1 MKAILLAGGTG
12 SRMRPTTSV
21 INKHLLPVYNKPMI
35 FYSLSVLL
43 LLKFREI
50 IIICEPNSVDLY
62 KKLLSDGSNF
72 GVKIKYLIQRKPN
85 GIPEAFIVSEKLIKN
100 EKVCLML
107 ADNFIFGND
116 LFKFLKKGIE
126 NNNGAHFYAYSVQ
139 NPQNYA
145 VLNHKKNTIIDIQEK
160 PKNPKSNLAIPG
172 LYFFDKNV
180 VKNCKS
186 LKKSKRNEFEIV
198 DLINV
203 YIKKKKAKFSIIGRG
218 ISWLDMGS
226 FDDLNDCSNFIR
238 AIESRQNFVIG
249 SPEEVAWR
257 NKFISSEKLKKVA
270 NNYKNDYGSYLNNL
284 TKIKK

>member
-1 MKAILLAGGTG
+1 M
-12 SRMRPTTSV
+12 
-21 INKHLLPVYNKPMI
+21 
-35 FYSLSVLL
+35 
-43 LLKFREI
+43 LKFKEI
-50 IIICEPNSVDLY
+50 IIICEPNSIKLY
-62 KKLLSDGSNF
+62 KKLLSDGSYF
-72 GVKIKYLIQRKPN
+72 GIKIRYVIQKKPN
-85 GIPEAFIVSEKLIKN
+85 GIPEAFIVSQKLIRN

-126 NNNGAHFYAYSVQ
+126 NNNGAYFYAYNVK
-139 NPQNYA
+139 NPENYA

-172 LYFFDKNV
+172 LYFFDKDV
-180 VKNCKS
+180 VNNSKN
-186 LKKSKRNEFEIV
+186 LKKSKRGEFEIV

-226 FDDLNDCSNFIR
+226 FNDLNDCSNFIR
-238 AIESRQNFVIG
+238 AIENRQNFVIG

-257 NKFISSEKLKKVA
+257 NKFISSKKLKKIA
-270 NNYKNDYGSYLNNL
+270 NNYKNDYGRYLNNL
-284 TKIKK
+284 LKIKK

>member
-12 SRMRPTTSV
+12 SRMRPTTSA

-50 IIICEPNSVDLY
+50 IIVCEPGSIHLY

-72 GVKIKYLIQRKPN
+72 GIKIRYVIQKKAN
-85 GIPEAFIVSEKLIKN
+85 GIPESFLITQKFIKN
-100 EKVCLML
+100 KNVCLML
-107 ADNFIFGND
+107 ADNFIFGSD
-116 LFKFLKKGIE
+116 LFNFLKGGLKNI
-126 NNNGAHFYAYSVQ
+126 NGAYFYAYNVQ
-139 NPQNYA
+139 NPKNYA
-145 VLNHKKNTIIDIQEK
+145 VLNSKKNKIIDIEEK

-172 LYFFDKNV
+172 LYFFDKDV
-180 VKNCKS
+180 VSHCKS
-186 LKKSKRNEFEIV
+186 LKKSKRRELEIV
-198 DLINV
+198 DLINI
-203 YIKKKKAKFSIIGRG
+203 YIKNKKAKFSIIGRG

-238 AIESRQNFVIG
+238 AIEKRQNFVIG

-257 NKFISSEKLKKVA
+257 NKFISKKKLKKVA
-270 NNYKNDYGSYLNNL
+270 NKYKNEYGKYLSNL
-284 TKIKK
+284 SF